1 MLKTPTNIR
10 KESPHVSSHNSS
22 KEKGSNPSK
31 KVSTNDEVEMGSL
44 HVSNDVKV
52 ENLDE
57 SSSHKS
63 LSNIEKSEF
72 DDNDHDLLMEIDN
85 ISDISGLSE
94 NSY

>member
-1 MLKTPTNIR
+1 
-10 KESPHVSSHNSS
+10 
-22 KEKGSNPSK
+22 
-31 KVSTNDEVEMGSL
+31 MGSL